1 MEGYGPND
9 GEVLRFLERVSR
21 LTVEEAMAIART
33 RPPDP
38 LMSDHNERRLDRA
51 ALMADRRA
59 EMEAAR
65 DAISAAI
72 RFGGTPWFGRATR
85 VFWDR
90 RIPGQDAETMRSVAP
105 ALLDAIGAL
114 VVRDVLE
121 PAEFDGLMAPWLAA
135 VAGPGGEPDGAT

>member
-21 LTVEEAMAIART
+21 LTVDEAAAIARA
-33 RPPDP
+33 RPPDA
-38 LMSDHNERRLDRA
+38 LMTDRNERRLDRA

-65 DAISAAI
+65 DAISGAI
-72 RFGGTPWFGRATR
+72 RFGGTPWFGRVTR

-114 VVRDVLE
+114 VVRDVLD
-121 PAEFDGLMAPWLAA
+121 PVEFDVLMAPWLAA
-135 VAGPGGEPDGAT
+135 VSDSGVEPGAAS